1 MVPANLA
8 LSFDIG
14 YASVGWAVFLLKD
27 PFPSLLGSGSV
38 LFQKDSCLASSR
50 RAFRRS
56 RRNIAARRSRV
67 ARFKKYLASLGVL
80 EREQLN
86 ENACAFPWMLAARV
100 LASDGKEKLSWQ
112 ELWHVLRWYA
122 HNRGY
127 DGNALWAGDALDE
140 TGADEEDTQKVKAA
154 RALMEKYGK
163 TTMAETVCA
172 DLQLEPFGEKR
183 ASRRYFKGN
192 NAAFPRETVRDEVRR
207 ILLAHAGVLP
217 KVDDALVATL
227 LNDVPENLC
236 AALRLPARFSAKGGL
251 LFGQY
256 VPRFDNRIIGHCR
269 ITGKNVPLK
278 NCREYLLYRWGRLLN
293 NLTVFARDGSIRTLS
308 ADKPNG
314 RPSEREKLD
323 AEMRSRGFF
332 DKKKLNDLLKEITG
346 CEPANTESYFLIPE
360 MEDALIL
367 DPVRKLIATKKLV
380 KDFWGYFS
388 ERGKKIFAAELAK
401 GETLKLSDCIK
412 RMDDWG
418 GWKTKPLFAAALEK
432 LKAAE
437 MKKKPE
443 KRRNLLNLRIKA
455 EFPTGRASYCREI
468 LKKTYEEA
476 LAGKDSTQPG
486 GCLYETPEIRERLL
500 RGNTGGNDAGTVSTE
515 QWLAEQTN
523 NHMVRHRMLIFSRLL
538 RDIIREYAEGDAA
551 RVKDVVVEVV
561 RELKEFSGLSAQEI
575 ATKLNEKFANFNS
588 VAEKIEAVAQEK
600 GVSVSASLIRKARLI
615 EDQDF
620 AWPLKPK
627 TDLASSEQSSHEIP
641 KRTTPRAHPSCPYT
655 GQVISYNEL
664 FSGALEIEH
673 IIPRS
678 LRPSDALSSCVMTFR
693 AVNDMKG
700 QRTAMQFMKECAGKN
715 VPGTNLQIQPL
726 ADFKKWVEAH
736 RSQKLRRG
744 FSKED
749 QARCKRRAELLLVE
763 RYEERNADFTERD
776 LTQTSHLNKLAIRLV
791 KRELGIDARHLA
803 GAVTG
808 LVRKNL
814 SIDECLVA
822 AVPRMQRAQ
831 RVSEHDS
838 RKLLKSQM
846 RELSHLHHAMDAITQ
861 GLTGILFRVE
871 DWKLLVKRHLTERER
886 AVLAAKYPTLLR
898 VSANGEI
905 ALKPLPDS
913 LLSEITARLKE
924 CRVMQHVPAKMHG
937 MAVEQ
942 TTWSIVSQDEATR
955 KVLLEQHTTDLKK
968 GRYKDDGAR
977 FVKNCEEKPTLLLG
991 FGVPEGQKSKLQ
1003 TIKGVVKIS
1012 ENWGCALDPEP
1023 VVIPYFKVFPR
1034 IRELRERNGGKPVRV
1049 LRRGQQI
1056 EVLSGNY
1063 KGVWTIVSIK
1073 DSQIG
1078 IVLDMNHID
1087 KVQIESRT
1095 EDSKRE
1101 VRLKSLLGAGL
1112 KILKPPLTGF
1122 ACPTTSSR

>member
-38 LFQKDSCLASSR
+38 LFQKNSCLASSR
-50 RAFRRS
+50 RAFRRA

-67 ARFKKYLASLGVL
+67 ARIKKFLISLGVL
-80 EREQLN
+80 EREQLD
-86 ENACAFPWMLAARV
+86 ENACAY
-100 LASDGKEKLSWQ
+100 Q
-112 ELWHVLRWYA
+112 
-122 HNRGY
+122 RGY

-140 TGADEEDTQKVKAA
+140 TDADDEDTQKVKAA

-163 TTMAETVCA
+163 STMAETVCA
-172 DLQLEPFGEKR
+172 DLQLEPFGGKR
-183 ASRRYFKGN
+183 ASRRHFKGN

-207 ILLAHAGVLP
+207 ILSAHAGVLP
-217 KVDDALVATL
+217 KVDDALAATL
-227 LNDVPENLC
+227 LDDVPADLC
-236 AALRLPARFSAKGGL
+236 TALRLPARFSAKGGL

-256 VPRFDNRIIGHCR
+256 VPRFDNRIIGSCR

-278 NCREYLLYRWGRLLN
+278 NCREYLLYRWGRMLN

-308 ADKPNG
+308 ANKPDG

-323 AEMRSRGFF
+323 AEMRSRGFL
-332 DKKKLNDLLKEITG
+332 DKKTLNALLKEITG

-367 DPVRKLIATKKLV
+367 DPVRKLVATKKLV
-380 KDFWGYFS
+380 KDFWRYFS

-401 GETLKLSDCIK
+401 GKTLKLSDCIK

-418 GWKTKPLFAAALEK
+418 SWETKPLFAAALEK

-500 RGNTGGNDAGTVSTE
+500 RGNAAGTLSTE
-515 QWLAEQTN
+515 QWLAGQTN
-523 NHMVRHRMLIFSRLL
+523 NHMVRHRMLIFSRLI

-575 ATKLNEKFANFNS
+575 ATKLNEKFANFNG

-615 EDQDF
+615 EDQGF
-620 AWPLKPK
+620 V
-627 TDLASSEQSSHEIP
+627 
-641 KRTTPRAHPSCPYT
+641 CPYT
-655 GQVISYNEL
+655 GKNISYNEL

-700 QRTAMQFMKECAGKN
+700 QRTAMQFMKECAGKD

-726 ADFKKWVEAH
+726 SDFKKWVEAH
-736 RSQKLRRG
+736 RTQKLRRG

-808 LVRKNL
+808 FVRKNL
-814 SIDECLVA
+814 CIDECLVA

-831 RVSEHDS
+831 RVGEHDS

-913 LLSEITARLKE
+913 LLAEITARLKE
-924 CRVMQHVPAKMHG
+924 CRVVQHVPAKMHG
-937 MAVEQ
+937 LAVEQ

-955 KVLLEQHTTDLKK
+955 KVSLEQYTTDLKK
-968 GRYKDDGAR
+968 GRYKDDGTR
-977 FVKNCEEKPTLLLG
+977 FVKNCEEKPALLLG
-991 FGVPEGQKSKLQ
+991 FGVPEGQESKLQ
-1003 TIKGVVKIS
+1003 AIKGVVKIS
-1012 ENWGCALDPEP
+1012 ENWGCALAPEP

-1034 IRELRERNGGKPVRV
+1034 LRELRERNGGKPVRV

-1056 EVLSGNY
+1056 EVLSGKF

-1073 DSQIG
+1073 DATRDG
-1078 IVLDMNHID
+1078 ILLDICALD
-1087 KVQIESRT
+1087 KVRQT
-1095 EDSKRE
+1095 EHGATDSKVG
-1101 VRLKSLLGAGL
+1101 VRLKSLLSAGL

-1122 ACPTTSSR
+1122 ACPTTSSQ

>member
-14 YASVGWAVFLLKD
+14 YASLGWAVFLLKD

-50 RAFRRS
+50 RAFRRA

-67 ARFKKYLASLGVL
+67 ARLKKYLASLGVL
-80 EREQLN
+80 EREQLD
-86 ENACAFPWMLAARV
+86 ENACAYPWLLAARV

-140 TGADEEDTQKVKAA
+140 TGADDEDTQKVKAA

-217 KVDDALVATL
+217 KVDDALAATL

-401 GETLKLSDCIK
+401 GKTLKLSDCIK

-500 RGNTGGNDAGTVSTE
+500 RGNAVGDDAGTVATE
-515 QWLAEQTN
+515 QWLAGQTN

-588 VAEKIEAVAQEK
+588 VAEKIEAAAQEK
-600 GVSVSASLIRKARLI
+600 GVSVSASLIRKARLL
-615 EDQDF
+615 EDQGF
-620 AWPLKPK
+620 A
-627 TDLASSEQSSHEIP
+627 
-641 KRTTPRAHPSCPYT
+641 CPYT
-655 GQVISYNEL
+655 GKNISYNEL

-700 QRTAMQFMKECAGKN
+700 QRTAMQFMKECAGKD

-726 ADFKKWVEAH
+726 ANFKEWVEAH

-808 LVRKNL
+808 FVRKNL

-898 VSANGEI
+898 FSANGEI

-924 CRVMQHVPAKMHG
+924 CRVVQHVPAKMHG
-937 MAVEQ
+937 LAVEQ

-955 KVLLEQHTTDLKK
+955 KVSLEQHTTDLKK
-968 GRYKDDGAR
+968 GRYKDDGTR
-977 FVKNCEEKPTLLLG
+977 FVKNCEEKPALLLG
-991 FGVPEGQKSKLQ
+991 FGVPEEQKSKLQ
-1003 TIKGVVKIS
+1003 AIKGVVKIC

-1034 IRELRERNGGKPVRV
+1034 LRELRERNGGKPVRV

-1056 EVLSGNY
+1056 EVLSGKF

-1073 DSQIG
+1073 DNTQYG
-1078 IVLDMNHID
+1078 ILVDICMSD
-1087 KVQIESRT
+1087 RVRQIESGVS
-1095 EDSKRE
+1095 DSKSN
-1101 VRLKSLLGAGL
+1101 VKLKSLLRAGL

-1122 ACPTTSSR
+1122 ACPTTSSQ

>member
-67 ARFKKYLASLGVL
+67 ARLKKYLASLGVL

-163 TTMAETVCA
+163 STMAETVCA
-172 DLQLEPFGEKR
+172 DLQLEPFGGKR

-227 LNDVPENLC
+227 LDDVPENLC

-256 VPRFDNRIIGHCR
+256 VPRFDNRIIGSCR

-308 ADKPNG
+308 ANKPDG

-323 AEMRSRGFF
+323 AEMRSCGFF

-401 GETLKLSDCIK
+401 GKTLKLSDCIK

-418 GWKTKPLFAAALEK
+418 GWETKPLFAAALEK

-515 QWLAEQTN
+515 QWLAGQTN

-615 EDQDF
+615 EDQGF
-620 AWPLKPK
+620 V
-627 TDLASSEQSSHEIP
+627 
-641 KRTTPRAHPSCPYT
+641 CPYT
-655 GQVISYNEL
+655 GKNISYNEL

-700 QRTAMQFMKECAGKN
+700 QRTAMQFMKECAGKD

-726 ADFKKWVEAH
+726 SDFKKWVEAH

-791 KRELGIDARHLA
+791 KRELGINARHLA

-808 LVRKNL
+808 FVRKGL
-814 SIDECLVA
+814 CIDECLVA

-831 RVSEHDS
+831 RVGEHDS

-898 VSANGEI
+898 ISANGEI
-905 ALKPLPDS
+905 ALKPLPDR